1 MIGSTEKKKILFVD
15 DEPNVLSGL
24 RRSLRGQRK
33 VWDMEFAGSGQEALT
48 KAEEIRFDA
57 VVTDM
62 RMPGMDGAE
71 LLDCIAKGHPQVVR
85 IVLSGQSDQESV
97 MKTVGPAHQ
106 YLNKPCEIDIL
117 KGTLARAFS
126 LRDLLGES
134 HLKSLVSGMRTL
146 PSLPALYS
154 ELMDV
159 IQDPNAS
166 VADVGRLIAKDP
178 AMTIKVLQL
187 VNSAF
192 FGLGRHVSNPVD
204 AASLLGLEIL
214 KPLVLSIGI
223 FKQFEADKLN
233 VKEFSLDALWL
244 HSSQVGSLAKLIASE
259 EGMQSPAVED
269 SLLAGMLHD
278 IGKLILIVN
287 QPTEYLQFI
296 EAGQAATEKRVAAE
310 EAVFGSTHGA
320 VGAYLLGLWGLPQS
334 VVEAVA
340 LHNQPALQADRVFS
354 VLSVVHIANALVHA
368 EAEGTALDA
377 LLDFDYINSIKVTE
391 ERIEIWKR
399 LAGGSDANSS

>member
-1 MIGSTEKKKILFVD
+1 MNDPIGKKRILFVD
-15 DEPNVLSGL
+15 DEQNVLSGL
-24 RRSLRGQRK
+24 RRSLRSQRK
-33 VWDMEFAGSGQEALT
+33 LWDMEFAGSGQEALAKT
-48 KAEEIRFDA
+48 DEIHFDA

-71 LLDCIAKGHPQVVR
+71 LLNRIAERHPHVIR

-106 YLNKPCEIDIL
+106 YLNKPCEIDHL

-126 LRDLLGES
+126 LRDILGES

-154 ELMDV
+154 ELMNV

-166 VADVGRLIAKDP
+166 VADVGRLIAQDP
-178 AMTIKVLQL
+178 AMTVKILQL

-192 FGLGRHVSNPVD
+192 FGLGRQVSNPVD
-204 AASLLGLEIL
+204 AASLLGLEVL

-223 FKQFEADKLN
+223 FKQFEADEFDIKD
-233 VKEFSLDALWL
+233 FSLDALWS
-244 HSSQVGSLAKLIASE
+244 HSMRVGSLANQIAKE
-259 EGMQSPAVED
+259 EGMGSTSVQD

-278 IGKLILIVN
+278 IGKLILVVN
-287 QPTEYLQFI
+287 QPIEYSQYLQI
-296 EAGQAATEKRVAAE
+296 GHAAMEDRVAAE
-310 EAVFGSTHGA
+310 KVVLGSTHGE

-334 VVEAVA
+334 IVEAVA
-340 LHNQPALQADRVFS
+340 LHNQPALQGERVFN

-368 EAEGTALDA
+368 EEEGAVSDT
-377 LLDFDYINSIKVTE
+377 LLDLDYIDSIKVTD
-391 ERIEIWKR
+391 RVDAWKR
-399 LAGGSDANSS
+399 LAGASDTISD